1 MCSLHCRAK
10 IALGPGNP
18 CDERNLR
25 FRLASEVEANRAT
38 MPAVCGGAG
47 AWVAARLLGAG
58 GAIRSAMHWKSM
70 PACAACSV
78 SLNPCRH
85 GVPVAARAR
94 TVGAIARQGSGRYP
108 TFFPNQV
115 HAAESDF
122 DRLNEWLPDTPEIP
136 EYLIEVRKLLVETS
150 DRVLAKSPLAQGLRQ
165 LYRQIIFAT
174 GWQESCWRQFIK
186 VHRVIEWVKINATH
200 RLPGDVRFMQSER
213 VSWRSI
219 YDYQRAEQRHLF
231 AATLVVVQTI
241 T

>member
-1 MCSLHCRAK
+1 MSEISGFDWRARSK
-10 IALGPGNP
+10 QI
-18 CDERNLR
+18 
-25 FRLASEVEANRAT
+25 
-38 MPAVCGGAG
+38 
-47 AWVAARLLGAG
+47 ARLCLCCRRRWCFGSRPDFSVLG

-85 GVPVAARAR
+85 GVPRRGSSKDGWSNCV
-94 TVGAIARQGSGRYP
+94 TRQRPLSD
-108 TFFPNQV
+108 FFSNQV

-186 VHRVIEWVKINATH
+186 KGEN
-200 RLPGDVRFMQSER
+200 
-213 VSWRSI
+213 
-219 YDYQRAEQRHLF
+219 
-231 AATLVVVQTI
+231 
-241 T
+241 